1 MRFHWMFMNH
11 PPSPSTLIGSTPIV
25 FGPNYPST
33 SPRPCNFQLLLRD
46 VCTLWKG
53 WNLPHCPDKLLRVY
67 VKCPLLSL
75 ACWAR
80 PGVQMD
86 GLPSQIQPLGH
97 SEMNVSWTFFVP
109 QNPKRLIDKKG
120 KHVTTAF
127 RNIFMVSSIDTCIE
141 PTGIRSLLFSCI
153 SCLGQKPGFETKE
166 TTPSQN
172 SDLRK
177 RMLVLMAVFLF
188 KVKRWVPVGRCLR
201 SA

>member
-1 MRFHWMFMNH
+1 MRLDIIIWYIWKTMRFHWMFMNH
-11 PPSPSTLIGSTPIV
+11 PRQTVEGVCQVSTALLGLLGATRST
-25 FGPNYPST
+25 
-33 SPRPCNFQLLLRD
+33 D
-46 VCTLWKG
+46 G
-53 WNLPHCPDKLLRVY
+53 WFAITDTASRTQRNERVL
-67 VKCPLLSL
+67 KFFRAPK
-75 ACWAR
+75 
-80 PGVQMD
+80 P
-86 GLPSQIQPLGH
+86 
-97 SEMNVSWTFFVP
+97 EMSHR
-109 QNPKRLIDKKG
+109 QKG